1 METTE
6 ETRKEIERR
15 SQYFDG
21 IPPENW
27 IFLGM
32 KENKKNYIRYYQ
44 DEHGNY
50 HHTSAP
56 KKRPY
61 NPYKVEISRG
71 SDGTETARII
81 HKKTG
86 KPHPAMLR

>member
-32 KENKKNYIRYYQ
+32 KENKKIISVITRMSMEITTIHQRLRKGLIIPIRW
-44 DEHGNY
+44 
-50 HHTSAP
+50 
-56 KKRPY
+56 R
-61 NPYKVEISRG
+61 
-71 SDGTETARII
+71 
-81 HKKTG
+81 
-86 KPHPAMLR
+86 